1 MVKRR
6 RILNIHREGKSMKR
20 GFAFKGLVYVLCVSF
35 LLLATGFH
43 TMVAE
48 AREMGRPLGEMVS
61 RGDVKFESR
70 KAVWKPVELSQ
81 FPIFQGVKIK
91 TEKGASLITLENNC
105 QVDVG
110 ENTLLSFDRNDQMH
124 LTQGAINFRLPPTA
138 ELSFKVG
145 DLTVIRS
152 THLQAS
158 KTPSVLPPNSE
169 ATIGSISVHPNGAI
183 TVKSLRGS
191 LSVVNQEHL
200 VLAALS
206 SKDTVTLPS
215 VAGESRP
222 KVMIAQA
229 GDTKAPGADTEQWE
243 FLGLTTWW
251 WVGISVVAIAAIT
264 GVVIAVSSSGGDG
277 GHDIVCK

>member
-1 MVKRR
+1 
-6 RILNIHREGKSMKR
+6 
-20 GFAFKGLVYVLCVSF
+20 
-35 LLLATGFH
+35 
-43 TMVAE
+43 
-48 AREMGRPLGEMVS
+48 
-61 RGDVKFESR
+61 
-70 KAVWKPVELSQ
+70 
-81 FPIFQGVKIK
+81 VKIK

-183 TVKSLRGS
+183 TVKILQRHGDPSFRCRGKP
-191 LSVVNQEHL
+191 
-200 VLAALS
+200 
-206 SKDTVTLPS
+206 SKSNDS
-215 VAGESRP
+215 
-222 KVMIAQA
+222 
-229 GDTKAPGADTEQWE
+229 
-243 FLGLTTWW
+243 
-251 WVGISVVAIAAIT
+251 T
-264 GVVIAVSSSGGDG
+264 GRRYKSPRG
-277 GHDIVCK
+277 GH